1 MKADAA
7 GAASPDTPVHSAVAT
22 WSGRNFR
29 LMATAYRHDR
39 AIVEQSSLIAR
50 ALGRFE
56 VLQIARCVTF
66 LASVLAIWVS
76 LRPYADLTA
85 TDFSDVD
92 SGKLASTYI
101 TLGILAI
108 VAVGLAAFQNLK
120 AFQSLMTPALLLLCG
135 WIGIN
140 TLFSHDV
147 GMSFQRLILTAC
159 VVALAASV
167 LLLPRTQAELD
178 LWLGSSALI
187 LLALCYLGIL
197 LAPKYATHTAG
208 DMFEEHL
215 AGDWRGTFGHKNVAA
230 PVMAMLVF
238 VGLYLTSRKYLISG
252 IAITGLSAVFLVFS
266 GGKSAMG
273 LFALTLVLSSVVYAL
288 KSPWLR
294 ASVCFIPLF
303 TLNALTVG
311 SVFNDRLAEILKLL
325 PIDTTF
331 TGRTDIWEFA
341 ISSLGLRPILGY
353 GFAAFWGTDSIE
365 KLVKSDQYEWAAAAS
380 HSHNG
385 YLDTALTLGYPGLA
399 LIIFIFVYSPLKDFS
414 VAARSGNA
422 GPLAKL
428 FMRLWLFGIYLS
440 SMESFLLDRAD
451 PTWFTFL
458 VAVFG
463 LHYISRFPLKSESA
477 AP

>member
-1 MKADAA
+1 
-7 GAASPDTPVHSAVAT
+7 
-22 WSGRNFR
+22 
-29 LMATAYRHDR
+29 MATTDRHDQ
-39 AIVEQSSLIAR
+39 AVGGQFSLIASV
-50 ALGRFE
+50 LGRLE
-56 VLQIARCVTF
+56 VLQIARCVIF
-66 LASVLAIWVS
+66 LATVLAIWVS
-76 LRPYADLTA
+76 LRPFPDLTA
-85 TDFSDVD
+85 TDFTDVE
-92 SGKLASTYI
+92 SGKFASTYI
-101 TLGILAI
+101 TLGMLSI
-108 VAVGLAAFQNLK
+108 VAVALTASQNLK
-120 AFQSLMTPALLLLCG
+120 AFHSLMTPAFVLLCC

-147 GMSFQRLILTAC
+147 GLSFQRLILTAC
-159 VVALAASV
+159 VVALAASL
-167 LLLPRTQAELD
+167 LLLPHSQAELD
-178 LWLGSSALI
+178 LWLATAALI
-187 LLALCYLGIL
+187 LLALCYLGVL
-197 LAPKYATHTAG
+197 LAPKYSMHTAG

-215 AGDWRGTFGHKNVAA
+215 AGDWRGSFGHKNVAA
-230 PVMAMLVF
+230 PIMAMLIF
-238 VGLYLTSRKYLISG
+238 VGLYLTSRKSLISG
-252 IAITGLSAVFLVFS
+252 IAIAGLSSVFLVFS

-273 LFALTLVLSSVVYAL
+273 LFVLTLVLSSLVYAL
-288 KSPWLR
+288 KSVWLR
-294 ASVCFIPLF
+294 AIVCFLPLL

-311 SVFNDRLAEILKLL
+311 SVFDDRLAEVVKLL

-341 ISSLGLRPILGY
+341 ISSLGLRPFLGY

-365 KLVKSDQYEWAAAAS
+365 KLVKNEQYEWAATAS

-385 YLDTALTLGYPGLA
+385 YLDTALTMGYPGLA

-451 PTWFTFL
+451 PIWFTFL

-463 LHYISRFPLKSESA
+463 LHYISRFRLKSEST